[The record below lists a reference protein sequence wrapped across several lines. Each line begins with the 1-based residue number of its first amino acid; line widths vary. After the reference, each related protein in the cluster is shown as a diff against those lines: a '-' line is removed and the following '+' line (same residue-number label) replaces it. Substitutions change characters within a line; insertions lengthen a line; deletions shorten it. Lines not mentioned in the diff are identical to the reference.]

1 MIDAITNTAAAVT
14 APAANAPADDG
25 ALGMESFLE
34 LMTTQMR
41 YQDPTAPQ
49 DSSQFLAQM
58 AQFSTVSGIQSM
70 EQSLVKTVESL
81 QSSQLLQ
88 ASSLVGKQVLINTN
102 DIVADSDVT
111 PVSGEIGLFSHTASL
126 TVRVVDDSGQTIRS
140 LELGA
145 KNAGQVSFNWDGL
158 DINGDAVPAGN
169 YQIVAA
175 VPEETEIEPEIFIRS
190 PVSSVSIGSAGDLH
204 LQIRQLAPVPL
215 NEVIEVS

>member
-1 MIDAITNTAAAVT
+1 MIDALTNTAAAAT
-14 APAANAPADDG
+14 APSTEARVDDG

-88 ASSLVGKQVLINTN
+88 ASSLVGKQVLINTS

-126 TVRVVDDSGQTIRS
+126 TVRVVDDGGQTIRS

-145 KNAGQVSFNWDGL
+145 KNAGQVSFYWDGL
-158 DINGDAVPAGN
+158 DINGDAVPAGS

-175 VPEETEIEPEIFIRS
+175 IPEETEIEPEMFIRS
-190 PVSSVSIGSAGDLH
+190 PVSSVSIGAAGDLN

>member
-14 APAANAPADDG
+14 APSAETRVDDG

>member
-1 MIDAITNTAAAVT
+1 MIDAIANTAAAVT
-14 APAANAPADDG
+14 APAADAPADDG

-102 DIVADSDVT
+102 EIVADSET
-111 PVSGEIGLFSHTASL
+111 TALSGEVGLFSHTASL
-126 TVRVVDDSGQTIRS
+126 TVRVIDESGQTVRS

-145 KNAGQVSFNWDGL
+145 QNAGQVSFDWDGL
-158 DINGDAVPAGN
+158 DINGDALPAGN
-169 YQIVAA
+169 YEIVAS
-175 VPEETEIEPEIFIRS
+175 VPEEQEIGPEMFIRS
-190 PVSSVSIGSAGDLH
+190 PVSSVSIGAAGDLN

-215 NEVIEVS
+215 NQVVEVS